1 MNDEDKELFRRAMAD
16 ARPIK
21 AKERAEVWRRRPRPG
36 ARFRRADEHEVLRE
50 SLAADIDEI
59 EAESGDALRFN
70 RPSIGRRTMRR
81 LARGNYAV
89 QAEIDLHG
97 MTVAE
102 AKPRLKQFIN
112 DSVQSGWRC
121 VRVVHGKGRGSGER
135 GPVLKPSVN
144 RWLRRWDQVLAFVST
159 PHAHGGTGA
168 VYVLLRDS

>member
-21 AKERAEVWRRRPRPG
+21 VTERAEARPQRPRPG
-36 ARFRRADEHEVLRE
+36 ARFRRADDNDVLRE

-59 EAESGDALRFN
+59 EANSGDALRFN
-70 RPSIGRRTMRR
+70 RPSVGQRTMRR

-102 AKPRLKQFIN
+102 AKPRLKQFIA
-112 DSVQSGWRC
+112 DSVQGGLRC
-121 VRVVHGKGRGSGER
+121 VRVVHGKGRGSGDR
-135 GPVLKPSVN
+135 GP
-144 RWLRRWDQVLAFVST
+144 VLAFVST
-159 PHAHGGTGA
+159 PQVHGGTGA
-168 VYVLLRDS
+168 VYVLLSES